1 MNIRKNIKKFFW
13 DFSGAFGDI
22 GVLFPISIILIEKNG
37 FNPTAIFLFAGLFY
51 LFSAKY
57 FKITMP
63 VQPLKAMAAIAI
75 ATSSN
80 IMVINAAGIILGIIL
95 IIISVTGFSL
105 LISKI
110 FPLAVIRGI
119 QLGLG
124 LILIKTSLKLI
135 NTNFTIAVI
144 AAIILIISLLFLKKI
159 PPLIPLLIFAVIISF
174 ENIELSTFGFLPFEF
189 NIPGI
194 DSFFSGFIMLV
205 IPQIA
210 LTFGNAIV
218 ATEATAK
225 MLYKKRARKINLNN
239 LPFSM
244 GIANIIAGFFGGVPM
259 CHGSGG
265 LTAHSKFGATSEKSG
280 YIIGIVLIVLALL
293 FGHSLLSIISAVPYA
308 IFGILL
314 LYVGIQHSLF
324 ANDMLTNK
332 LYFSITL
339 ITAIVGFIANNLTLG
354 FIFGICSFYSIK
366 SVVKIFKL
374 KNIKI

>member
-1 MNIRKNIKKFFW
+1 MNMRKNIKRFLW
-13 DFSGAFGDI
+13 DFSGAFGDV
-22 GVLFPISIILIEKNG
+22 GVLFPIAIILIEKNS
-37 FNPTAIFLFAGLFY
+37 FNPTALFLFAGLFY
-51 LFSAKY
+51 FFSAKY

-75 ATSSN
+75 TTGLN

-95 IIISVTGFSL
+95 IIISITGFSL

-110 FPLAVIRGI
+110 FPLSVIRGI

-135 NTNFTIAVI
+135 NTNFTIAII
-144 AAIILIISLLFLKKI
+144 AAIILIISLLVLKKI
-159 PPLIPLLIFAVIISF
+159 PPLIPLLLFAIIISF
-174 ENIELSTFGFLPFEF
+174 KNIEFSTFGFLPFKF
-189 NIPGI
+189 NIPDIG
-194 DSFFSGFIMLV
+194 SFLEGFTMLV

-210 LTFGNAIV
+210 LTFGNAVV

-225 MLYKKRARKINLNN
+225 MLYKKKAQKINLNN
-239 LPFSM
+239 IPFSM
-244 GIANIIAGFFGGVPM
+244 GIANIVTGFFGGVPM

-293 FGHSLLSIISAVPYA
+293 FGRSLLSVISAIPNA

-324 ANDMLTNK
+324 AKEMLANK
-332 LYFSITL
+332 IYFSITL
-339 ITAIVGFIANNLTLG
+339 ITAIIGFLTNNLTLG
-354 FIFGICSFYSIK
+354 FIFGICSFYAIKSIK
-366 SVVKIFKL
+366 KLFKIN
-374 KNIKI
+374 KNGI